1 MNEMLYR
8 ISKKPYIGRIIAK
21 IISRYTGGEMESL
34 FLREYTKKKYN
45 VDVGLYS
52 YGSCFRK
59 RFNAGGKVKVGRY
72 CSLANNVSYISFEH
86 PVNYISTSP
95 YFFENYYTEKYNVHI
110 NDMEKYQSLLIGN
123 DVWIGVNVTILSKC
137 HNIGNGAIIGAGSV
151 VTRDVPA
158 YAIVAG
164 NPAKVIRYRFDRDT
178 IEKIEKSQWWE
189 KTPKELM
196 KYYRYVDKPEQTANL
211 MH

>member
-1 MNEMLYR
+1 M
-8 ISKKPYIGRIIAK
+8 
-21 IISRYTGGEMESL
+21 
-34 FLREYTKKKYN
+34 
-45 VDVGLYS
+45 
-52 YGSCFRK
+52 
-59 RFNAGGKVKVGRY
+59 
-72 CSLANNVSYISFEH
+72 
-86 PVNYISTSP
+86 
-95 YFFENYYTEKYNVHI
+95 
-110 NDMEKYQSLLIGN
+110 
-123 DVWIGVNVTILSKC
+123 
-137 HNIGNGAIIGAGSV
+137 

-196 KYYRYVDKPEQTANL
+196 KYYRYVDKPEQMANL

>member
-8 ISKKPYIGRIIAK
+8 IKKKPYIGRIIAK

-59 RFNAGGKVKVGRY
+59 TFNAGGKVKVGRY

-196 KYYRYVDKPEQTANL
+196 KYYRYVDKPEQMANL